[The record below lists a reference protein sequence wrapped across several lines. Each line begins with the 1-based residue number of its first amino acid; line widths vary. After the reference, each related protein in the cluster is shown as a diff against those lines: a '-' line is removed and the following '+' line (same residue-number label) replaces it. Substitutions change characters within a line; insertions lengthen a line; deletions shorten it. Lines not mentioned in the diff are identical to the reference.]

1 MTKVFIGF
9 YLILILLRLGLYMNL
24 SAQLRAFSG
33 SKQDASWIGDF
44 LACYMTENIQ
54 VKTWLSL
61 ILILIFFGCFM
72 VNLFTLCLTKK
83 IKAFLSQRA
92 SRKSSSASEDP

>member
-1 MTKVFIGF
+1 
-9 YLILILLRLGLYMNL
+9 MNL
-24 SAQLRAFSG
+24 WTQLKLFSG
-33 SKQDASWIGDF
+33 SKQEASWIGDF
-44 LACYMTENIQ
+44 LASYMTENVQ

-72 VNLFTLCLTKK
+72 VNLFTLSLTKK

-92 SRKSSSASEDP
+92 SRKSTSASVNEEDP